1 MFRTLTVLGLVGA
14 VVGIFFGVKGAVTAK
29 RASDSVNRKGGD
41 AKSQFHADR
50 LTKSLDKVRAEFG
63 ADGQLLSL
71 NIYPGYIQADA
82 STGSEDKG
90 RSFRIQED
98 GRVDELPVTLTGP
111 GMLKDNVFAI
121 DKIDTKVVEKLAG
134 EAAAKEHLGLND
146 VSHIVVTIQPDS
158 GKPGIAVY
166 LDNQRFWRAA
176 LDGSGLST
184 PDADARKAMAGVQ
197 ETLDGLDGSATTAS
211 PKTASPKT
219 AAATPSAAAPKTD
232 LTACLAAAGTDA
244 ARITA
249 CTK

>member
-1 MFRTLTVLGLVGA
+1 MFRSLTVLGLLGAAVGL
-14 VVGIFFGVKGAVTAK
+14 FFGVKGAVTAK
-29 RASDSVNRKGGD
+29 HASDSVNRKGGD

-50 LTKSLDKVRAEFG
+50 LTKSLDKVRAEVG

-111 GMLKDNVFAI
+111 GMVKDNVFAI
-121 DKIDTKVVEKLAG
+121 DKVDTKVVEKLAG
-134 EAAAKEHLGLND
+134 EAAAKEHLGLDD

-176 LDGSGLST
+176 LDGSGLSS

-197 ETLDGLDGSATTAS
+197 KTLDGLDNSADAGAS
-211 PKTASPKT
+211 PKPAP
-219 AAATPSAAAPKTD
+219 AAAAAPKAN
-232 LTACLAAAGTDA
+232 LQACLAAAGTDA
-244 ARITA
+244 AKLTA